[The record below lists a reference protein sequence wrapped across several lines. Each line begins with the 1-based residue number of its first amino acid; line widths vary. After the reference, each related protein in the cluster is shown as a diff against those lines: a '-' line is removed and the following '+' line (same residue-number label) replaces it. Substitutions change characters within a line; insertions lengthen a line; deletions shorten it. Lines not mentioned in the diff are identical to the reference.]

1 LTRPRLVTSFFLSLL
16 FFAAVRASSA
26 QGVARK
32 DSAATAQNN
41 RSGTWSATTASGAP
55 LMGTWTAVLDSTGN
69 TVTGMWTLTDAQG
82 RTVANGGWSAAKAAT
97 QWNGAWRANVAGKQ
111 GEYSGTWTA
120 GVDLQVGP
128 RFADL
133 FERAATSIVSG
144 GWRAGRQSGAWSIR
158 ALKVDGKP

>member
-1 LTRPRLVTSFFLSLL
+1 MFLKPFVFLSLL
-16 FFAAVRASSA
+16 LVAATGISGSQTPSR
-26 QGVARK
+26 Q
-32 DSAATAQNN
+32 DSAAVTQTN
-41 RSGTWSATTASGAP
+41 RSGTWSATTSSGVP
-55 LMGTWTAVLDSTGN
+55 LMGTWTAVLDSTGA
-69 TVTGMWTLTDAQG
+69 TVTGTWALVDPQG
-82 RTVANGGWSAAKAAT
+82 KTVANGGWSAAKSLVRWT
-97 QWNGAWRANVAGKQ
+97 GAWRAVVAGKQ

-120 GVDLQVGP
+120 AVDLKVGP